1 MRQTAWELLPDDELW
16 WRVEDVAA
24 RLRLRRASLSVF
36 DQGPSRT
43 GVRVFTVGG
52 RVLEARSAPV
62 AEYVARLQRPVLI
75 GRRADTDSGLEAL
88 LRRPELTSAILVP
101 LAVEGRSRV
110 ASLATSTDDDRHL
123 GPEDLQRALQLL
135 GAGDGVPG
143 TRGELHLRGA

>member
-1 MRQTAWELLPDDELW
+1 
-16 WRVEDVAA
+16 
-24 RLRLRRASLSVF
+24 
-36 DQGPSRT
+36 
-43 GVRVFTVGG
+43 
-52 RVLEARSAPV
+52 
-62 AEYVARLQRPVLI
+62 VLI

-123 GPEDLQRALQLL
+123 GPEDLRRALQLL